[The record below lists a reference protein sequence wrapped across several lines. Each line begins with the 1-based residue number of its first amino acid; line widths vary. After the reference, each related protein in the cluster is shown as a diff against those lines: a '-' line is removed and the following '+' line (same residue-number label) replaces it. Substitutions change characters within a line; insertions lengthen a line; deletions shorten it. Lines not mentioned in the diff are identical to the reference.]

1 MAIKEDTQ
9 TVQQIIGAL
18 QYDKVRI
25 VRIRFP
31 TSDKPYFYKTADSSI
46 FAGDYV
52 VLDTPYSGITVV
64 QVEQAGAPKEFDVSN
79 QLLGSCK
86 WIVQKV
92 TFTEHLQNKVN
103 EEQVYKD
110 LLKSIEAKRAQDV
123 LEYARQTFG
132 AGVNAV
138 LDGYV
143 GSLTVAPV
151 LEAPKKVIKRSSK
164 SSKVKEN

>member
-1 MAIKEDTQ
+1 MSAIKEDVQ
-9 TVQQIIGAL
+9 TVQQIVGAL

-25 VRIRFP
+25 AQIRFP
-31 TSDKPYFYKTADSSI
+31 QNDKPYHYKTTDDTI

-52 VLDTPYSGITVV
+52 VLDTPYSGITVA
-64 QVEQAGAPKEFDVSN
+64 QVDQVGTPKEFEISN

-92 TFTEHLQNKVN
+92 LFTEYLQNKVN
-103 EEQVYKD
+103 EEQVQKD

-143 GSLTVAPV
+143 GSLSNAPV
-151 LEAPKKVIKRSSK
+151 LEAPVKKATKR
-164 SSKVKEN
+164 SSKVKE

>member
-1 MAIKEDTQ
+1 MAIKEDVQ

-18 QYDKVRI
+18 QYDKVRV
-25 VRIRFP
+25 VRIYFP
-31 TSDKPYFYKTADSSI
+31 SNDKPYFYKTVDDSVD
-46 FAGDYV
+46 AGDYV
-52 VLDTPYSGITVV
+52 VLDTPYGDITVV
-64 QVEQAGAPKEFDVSN
+64 QVDHAGTPKEFEISN

-86 WIVQKV
+86 WIMQKV
-92 TFTEHLQNKVN
+92 LFIEYLQNKVN
-103 EEQVYKD
+103 EEQVQKD

-143 GSLTVAPV
+143 GSLSNAPV
-151 LEAPKKVIKRSSK
+151 LEAPVKKATKRNIKT
-164 SSKVKEN
+164 KE

>member
-25 VRIRFP
+25 VSIRFP
-31 TSDKPYFYKTADSSI
+31 GSGKAYFYKTTDSSI

-64 QVEQAGAPKEFDVSN
+64 PVEHAGTPKDFEISN

-86 WIVQKV
+86 WVIQKV
-92 TFTEHLQNKVN
+92 TFTEYSQNKVN

-132 AGVNAV
+132 EGVNAV

-143 GSLTVAPV
+143 GSLTVAPA
-151 LEAPKKVIKRSSK
+151 LEAPKKVVKRSSK
-164 SSKVKEN
+164 STKV

>member
-1 MAIKEDTQ
+1 MSAIKEDTQ

-18 QYDKVRI
+18 QYDKVRV
-25 VRIRFP
+25 VRVRFP
-31 TSDKPYFYKTADSSI
+31 TSAKTYFYKTIDDTI
-46 FAGDYV
+46 FPGDYV
-52 VLDTPYSGITVV
+52 VLDTPYSGVTVV
-64 QVEQAGAPKEFDVSN
+64 QVDHAGTPKEFEISN

-92 TFTEHLQNKVN
+92 HFTEHLQNKVN
-103 EEQVYKD
+103 EEQVAKD

-132 AGVNAV
+132 VGVNAV

-143 GSLTVAPV
+143 GSLSTVPT
-151 LEAPKKVIKRSSK
+151 LEAPKKRVVKRVP
-164 SSKVKEN
+164 KVKE

>member
-1 MAIKEDTQ
+1 MAIKEDVQ

-18 QYDKVRI
+18 QYDKVRV

-31 TSDKPYFYKTADSSI
+31 SNDKPYFYKTVDDSVN
-46 FAGDYV
+46 AGDYV

-64 QVEQAGAPKEFDVSN
+64 QVDHAGTPKEFEISN

-92 TFTEHLQNKVN
+92 LFTEYLQNKVN
-103 EEQVYKD
+103 EEQVQKD

-143 GSLTVAPV
+143 GSLSSTPA
-151 LEAPKKVIKRSSK
+151 LEAPAKKATKR
-164 SSKVKEN
+164 SSKVKE

>member
-1 MAIKEDTQ
+1 MAIKEDVQ

-18 QYDKVRI
+18 QYDKVRV

-31 TSDKPYFYKTADSSI
+31 LNDKPYFYKTVDDSVN
-46 FAGDYV
+46 AGDYV
-52 VLDTPYSGITVV
+52 VLDTPYGGITVA
-64 QVEQAGAPKEFDVSN
+64 QVDHAGTPKEFEISN

-92 TFTEHLQNKVN
+92 LFTEYLQNKVN
-103 EEQVYKD
+103 EEQVQKD

-143 GSLTVAPV
+143 GSLSNAPV
-151 LEAPKKVIKRSSK
+151 LEAPVKKATKRNIKT
-164 SSKVKEN
+164 KE

>member
-1 MAIKEDTQ
+1 MSAIKEDVQ

-31 TSDKPYFYKTADSSI
+31 DCAKAYFYKTTDSTI

-64 QVEQAGAPKEFDVSN
+64 QVDHAGTPKEFEISN

-92 TFTEHLQNKVN
+92 HFTEYLQNQVN
-103 EEQVYKD
+103 EEQVQKD

-132 AGVNAV
+132 AGVNTT
-138 LDGYV
+138 LDSYAS
-143 GSLTVAPV
+143 SLSNVPVIEAPV
-151 LEAPKKVIKRSSK
+151 KKATKRNIKT
-164 SSKVKEN
+164 KENK

>member
-1 MAIKEDTQ
+1 MAIKEDVQ

-18 QYDKVRI
+18 QYDKVRV

-31 TSDKPYFYKTADSSI
+31 SNDKPYFYKTVDDSVN
-46 FAGDYV
+46 AGDYV

-64 QVEQAGAPKEFDVSN
+64 QVDHAGTPKEFEISN

-92 TFTEHLQNKVN
+92 LFTEYLQNKVN
-103 EEQVYKD
+103 EEQVQKD

-143 GSLTVAPV
+143 GSRSNATV
-151 LEAPKKVIKRSSK
+151 LEAPAKKATKR
-164 SSKVKEN
+164 SSKVKE

>member
-1 MAIKEDTQ
+1 MAIKEDVQ

-18 QYDKVRI
+18 QYDKVRV

-31 TSDKPYFYKTADSSI
+31 SNDKPYFYKTVDDSVN
-46 FAGDYV
+46 AGDYV

-64 QVEQAGAPKEFDVSN
+64 QVDHVGTPKEFEISN

-92 TFTEHLQNKVN
+92 LFTEYLQNKAN
-103 EEQVYKD
+103 EEQVQKD

-143 GSLTVAPV
+143 GSLSNVPAIEAPV
-151 LEAPKKVIKRSSK
+151 KKVTKRST
-164 SSKVKEN
+164 KVKE

>member
-1 MAIKEDTQ
+1 MAIKEDVQ

-18 QYDKVRI
+18 QYDKVRV

-31 TSDKPYFYKTADSSI
+31 SNDKPYLYKTVDDSVN
-46 FAGDYV
+46 AGDYV

-64 QVEQAGAPKEFDVSN
+64 QVDHAGTPKEFEISN

-92 TFTEHLQNKVN
+92 LFTEYLQNKVN
-103 EEQVYKD
+103 EEQVQKD

-143 GSLTVAPV
+143 GSLSNAPV
-151 LEAPKKVIKRSSK
+151 LEVSTKKQ
-164 SSKVKEN
+164 

>member
-18 QYDKVRI
+18 QYDKVRV

-31 TSDKPYFYKTADSSI
+31 SCDNSYVYKTTDSSI
-46 FAGDYV
+46 CAGDYV

-64 QVEQAGAPKEFDVSN
+64 QVEQAGAPKEFELSN

-86 WIVQKV
+86 WVVQKV
-92 TFTEHLQNKVN
+92 TFTAHLQNKAN
-103 EEQVYKD
+103 EEQLYKD

-132 AGVNAV
+132 EGVNAA

-151 LEAPKKVIKRSSK
+151 LEAPKKVTKRSSK
-164 SSKVKEN
+164 STKKE

>member
-1 MAIKEDTQ
+1 MAIKEDVQ

-18 QYDKVRI
+18 QYDKVRV

-31 TSDKPYFYKTADSSI
+31 SNDKPYFYKTVDDSVN
-46 FAGDYV
+46 AGDYV

-64 QVEQAGAPKEFDVSN
+64 QVDHAGTPKEFEISN

-92 TFTEHLQNKVN
+92 LFTEYLQNKVN
-103 EEQVYKD
+103 EEQVQKD

-143 GSLTVAPV
+143 GSLSSTPA
-151 LEAPKKVIKRSSK
+151 LEAPVEKAVKR
-164 SSKVKEN
+164 SSKVKE

>member
-1 MAIKEDTQ
+1 MAIKEVVQ

-18 QYDKVRI
+18 QYDKVRV

-31 TSDKPYFYKTADSSI
+31 SNDKPYFYKTVDDNVN
-46 FAGDYV
+46 AGDFV

-64 QVEQAGAPKEFDVSN
+64 QVDHAGTPKEFEISN

-92 TFTEHLQNKVN
+92 LFTEYLQTKVN
-103 EEQVYKD
+103 EEQVQKD

-143 GSLTVAPV
+143 GSLSNAPV
-151 LEAPKKVIKRSSK
+151 LEAPVKKATKRST
-164 SSKVKEN
+164 KVKE

>member
-1 MAIKEDTQ
+1 MAIKEDVQ

-18 QYDKVRI
+18 QYDKVRV

-31 TSDKPYFYKTADSSI
+31 SNDKHYFYKTVDDNVN
-46 FAGDYV
+46 AGDYV
-52 VLDTPYSGITVV
+52 VLDTPYGGITVA
-64 QVEQAGAPKEFDVSN
+64 QVDHAGTPKEFEISN

-92 TFTEHLQNKVN
+92 LFTEYLQNKVN
-103 EEQVYKD
+103 EEQVQKD

-143 GSLTVAPV
+143 GSLSNAPV
-151 LEAPKKVIKRSSK
+151 LEAPVKKATKRNIKT
-164 SSKVKEN
+164 KE